1 MDKMSLAYCGCDEIE
16 EFPLQDRS
24 TRKAALC
31 IPREALS
38 TRQLKLV
45 RSHEGSWVQSLD
57 VRLRSWV
64 SSPVVSSWHLS
75 WQRLPRLCPSSG
87 LETCRG
93 WRQPWFLLCNSYSF
107 SIAQQVTNFT
117 SFSLHPAI
125 FYMDPLHS
133 FLQFAEQVWGLFT
146 KNHGRRGR
154 LAPCLPSYR
163 RIVLPLF
170 ISFYVAYLPRQC

>member
-1 MDKMSLAYCGCDEIE
+1 MVEEYETIIISFFLSLFEMDKMSLAYCGCDEIE

-64 SSPVVSSWHLS
+64 SSPVVSS
-75 WQRLPRLCPSSG
+75 
-87 LETCRG
+87 
-93 WRQPWFLLCNSYSF
+93 
-107 SIAQQVTNFT
+107 
-117 SFSLHPAI
+117 
-125 FYMDPLHS
+125 
-133 FLQFAEQVWGLFT
+133 
-146 KNHGRRGR
+146 
-154 LAPCLPSYR
+154 
-163 RIVLPLF
+163 
-170 ISFYVAYLPRQC
+170 